1 MNTANK
7 ITVARILMTP
17 VFMALFLAGNY
28 WCSVAAG
35 VVFLLAAL
43 TDKLDGHIA
52 RKYDQIST
60 LGKFLDP
67 LADKLLVLAALIC
80 MVEKGLAASYLVV
93 IIVARE
99 LVVTS
104 FRIIAMGKGVTL
116 AADIWGKIKTV
127 LQMAA
132 VLCLLV
138 EWIIWPGSY
147 LIGTVVLWIATGVT
161 ILSGVN
167 YIYKN
172 REVLK

>member
-1 MNTANK
+1 M
-7 ITVARILMTP
+7 
-17 VFMALFLAGNY
+17 
-28 WCSVAAG
+28 
-35 VVFLLAAL
+35 
-43 TDKLDGHIA
+43 
-52 RKYDQIST
+52 
-60 LGKFLDP
+60 
-67 LADKLLVLAALIC
+67 
-80 MVEKGLAASYLVV
+80 AASYLVV